1 MMMWGS
7 FLCQL
12 RGFVEAFWFVID
24 KLVRNPVAGPTIPG
38 PAALV
43 QLILLLV
50 VLSIGYVAS
59 IG

>member
-1 MMMWGS
+1 
-7 FLCQL
+7 L
-12 RGFVEAFWFVID
+12 ID
-24 KLVRNPVAGPTIPG
+24 KLVRSPAAGPTIPG

-43 QLILLLV
+43 QLILLLA